1 MLFPQASLA
10 NPIDV
15 AGSTDANPRLLA
27 TCAEILC
34 QDRNVDQVFLVGMF
48 GGYGIRFAQELA
60 GDERVAAQEIAAL
73 KQQSDKPLV
82 VYSLYA
88 PLKPEPLEVLR
99 GSGVPVYDSIEHAV
113 EVLAALSER
122 GEFAQ
127 RDASAVH
134 VEPVPPNA
142 GMQRMIAAARQ
153 AGRDLLEPEAKN
165 LLAAYG
171 IDVPAQ
177 CWIAS
182 AADLDT
188 LDPEWLDRPVAMKVV
203 SKDILHKSDAGGV
216 KLNLQGRDAL
226 RAAYADITASCR
238 AYQADADIAGVL
250 LTPMVPKG
258 VEVIIGVS
266 RDPIFGP
273 VMMFGLGGIFVEILE
288 DIAFRSIP
296 LSRQDAKSMVN
307 QIKAHKILEG
317 ARGAAGVDKAALVAL
332 ILKVASLVEAH
343 PEIAEIDLNP
353 LMAYPDGYAV
363 VDARMILDR
372 FG

>member
-1 MLFPQASLA
+1 
-10 NPIDV
+10 
-15 AGSTDANPRLLA
+15 
-27 TCAEILC
+27 
-34 QDRNVDQVFLVGMF
+34 
-48 GGYGIRFAQELA
+48 
-60 GDERVAAQEIAAL
+60 
-73 KQQSDKPLV
+73 
-82 VYSLYA
+82 
-88 PLKPEPLEVLR
+88 
-99 GSGVPVYDSIEHAV
+99 VYDSIEHAV

-122 GEFAQ
+122 GEFAR
-127 RDASAVH
+127 RDASAIY
-134 VEPVPPNA
+134 VEPVPPNVA
-142 GMQRMIAAARQ
+142 MQRMIAAARQ

-177 CWIAS
+177 CWISS

-188 LDPEWLDRPVAMKVV
+188 LDASWLDQPVAMKVV
-203 SKDILHKSDAGGV
+203 SKDILHKSDAGGI

-226 RAAYADITASCR
+226 RAAYADIMASCR

-250 LTPMVPKG
+250 LTPMVAKG

-288 DIAFRSIP
+288 DIAFRSSP
-296 LSRQDAKSMVN
+296 LSRQDAESMVN
-307 QIKAHKILEG
+307 QIKARKILEG
-317 ARGAAGVDKAALVAL
+317 ARGAAGVDKAALVEL
-332 ILKVASLVEAH
+332 ILKVTSIVEAH

-372 FG
+372 IG